1 MRSKIF
7 TGFILYLAIAPSALA
22 NSESLTAEPGL
33 KTYNFVAHYRVN
45 IDAPPTRVWP
55 ILIDLKSWMFDFELS
70 TLSGESGTEG
80 RVLQLYAGQEF
91 KVQATKVIP
100 NEMLAIV
107 NLPMTFKDE
116 FAAGIGVMTLHPTT
130 NGTEVSLTMSR
141 RYIYVDWRRRK
152 SITPNKRLEGVSRSN
167 TNHVARSVSGPPKK
181 PGGGDLQRIG

>member
-33 KTYNFVAHYRVN
+33 KTYNFVTHYRVN

-116 FAAGIGVMTLHPTT
+116 
-130 NGTEVSLTMSR
+130 SLPMSR